1 MDYWLLVISYWL
13 LVIGYWLLV
22 IGYWLLVIGYWL
34 LVIGP
39 TVNCQLSTK
48 RALTGHCPYNCQLST
63 VNCQLSTVN
72 CQLSTVNC
80 QLYPKPNSRL
90 SKLIDLEPM

>member
-1 MDYWLLVISYWL
+1 MVT
-13 LVIGYWLLV
+13 GYWNNNYQL
-22 IGYWLLVIGYWL
+22 
-34 LVIGP
+34 P

-80 QLYPKPNSRL
+80 QLSTVNCQLYPKPNSRL

>member
-1 MDYWLLVISYWL
+1 MVT
-13 LVIGYWLLV
+13 GYWNNNYQL
-22 IGYWLLVIGYWL
+22 
-34 LVIGP
+34 P